1 MHERIL
7 VRRWSDSMI
16 NTTDIMPFITRDP
29 GCVAYGTALQ
39 TYTGQPLRHTLMATC
54 VRATMSKT

>member
-1 MHERIL
+1 MHERLL

-39 TYTGQPLRHTLMATC
+39 LTLASRYDTL
-54 VRATMSKT
+54 